1 MRPGPLLAH
10 DQHGKWYVDTRLR
23 LRGGGPK
30 SRLAALRQAKET
42 RKHEL
47 NTQIETFKSQEQT
60 HQAALDVF
68 QNAMLRA
75 TEENRETASGL
86 YTDKLEERIT
96 SYGEA
101 LEQLR
106 EWRSLGG
113 ETGYEHT
120 LLRLTTEQ
128 EKFLSLWFT
137 VKKNQ
142 YARVAQTLVEQAPF
156 NSAEPVAG
164 NLVAIQ
170 QATAL
175 GDAIVERLEL
185 AKATLASLKVLGRAG
200 LTRIQVL
207 TRLMPKFTRLE
218 FKANEIGMAYELC
231 IQETPDEAMP
241 QARAATASIVVDAA
255 DASHEV
261 AEMMKQPS
269 ASKPSEEYINKLS
282 RLADIYADIHQ
293 RIQDLPTLY
302 PGMVRQTPLDH
313 LQALITEFQ
322 ALTLTQLDDPLPE
335 AEESFLPKPSQPA
348 VAGPSRPKVKVTK
361 TRPRDVENEAAQT
374 PEQVKEEETLQ
385 KLVPKSAQPAR
396 PALTDIDTISAAL
409 NLNLDVHDFIKRT
422 NRDAERANRIPADV
436 QDLFDQQA
444 LKLEASATNVDKAM
458 SNIRSSGGQPPPI
471 SGESLGMRGNADR
484 LRKEGIKTRTK
495 MLKKRKPRQEYFQW
509 LHENRQIKIVRNGQG
524 RIKTK
529 ERKDYFQE
537 YKILDTTDKDQELW
551 VAHFHYETLGSDA
564 TQPTAAHLKVSEKYL
579 ATLNTELRE
588 QLATLQPIDYVL
600 RRITSASTQSLF
612 LKLEPQ

>member
-1 MRPGPLLAH
+1 
-10 DQHGKWYVDTRLR
+10 
-23 LRGGGPK
+23 
-30 SRLAALRQAKET
+30 
-42 RKHEL
+42 
-47 NTQIETFKSQEQT
+47 
-60 HQAALDVF
+60 
-68 QNAMLRA
+68 
-75 TEENRETASGL
+75 
-86 YTDKLEERIT
+86 
-96 SYGEA
+96 
-101 LEQLR
+101 
-106 EWRSLGG
+106 
-113 ETGYEHT
+113 
-120 LLRLTTEQ
+120 
-128 EKFLSLWFT
+128 
-137 VKKNQ
+137 
-142 YARVAQTLVEQAPF
+142 VEQAPF
-156 NSAEPVAG
+156 NSAEPVSG

-185 AKATLASLKVLGRAG
+185 AKAALEGLKVLGRAG

-207 TRLMPKFTRLE
+207 TRLMPKFTRLD

-231 IQETPDEAMP
+231 IQETSDEAMP

-269 ASKPSEEYINKLS
+269 VSKPSEEYINKLS

-293 RIQDLPTLY
+293 RIQDLPTQY
-302 PGMVRQTPLDH
+302 PGMVRQSPLDH
-313 LQALITEFQ
+313 LQALTTEFQ

-335 AEESFLPKPSQPA
+335 AEESFLPKPPQPV

-361 TRPRDVENEAAQT
+361 TRPRDVESEAAQT

-396 PALTDIDTISAAL
+396 PVLDDIATISAASKL
-409 NLNLDVHDFIKRT
+409 NVDANDFIRHT

-444 LKLEASATNVDKAM
+444 RKLEESATNVDQAM
-458 SNIRSSGGQPPPI
+458 SNIRNSGEQPPPL
-471 SGESLGMRGNADR
+471 SSLSQEMRERANR
-484 LRKEGIKTRTK
+484 LRKEGISTRTK
-495 MLKKRKPRQEYFQW
+495 MLKKRKPRQAYFQW
-509 LHENRQIKIVRNGQG
+509 LHENRQIKIVRNEQG

-529 ERKDYFQE
+529 GRKDYFQE
-537 YKILDTTDKDQELW
+537 YRILDTTDNDQELW
-551 VAHFHYETLGSDA
+551 VAHFHYETPESNA

-579 ATLNTELRE
+579 TTLEPELRQ

-612 LKLEPQ
+612 LTLETPCPIKGLFCRTNTVHLRHFSV

>member
-1 MRPGPLLAH
+1 
-10 DQHGKWYVDTRLR
+10 
-23 LRGGGPK
+23 
-30 SRLAALRQAKET
+30 
-42 RKHEL
+42 
-47 NTQIETFKSQEQT
+47 
-60 HQAALDVF
+60 
-68 QNAMLRA
+68 
-75 TEENRETASGL
+75 
-86 YTDKLEERIT
+86 
-96 SYGEA
+96 
-101 LEQLR
+101 
-106 EWRSLGG
+106 
-113 ETGYEHT
+113 
-120 LLRLTTEQ
+120 
-128 EKFLSLWFT
+128 

-156 NSAEPVAG
+156 NSAEPVSG

-185 AKATLASLKVLGRAG
+185 AKAALEGLKVLGRAG

-231 IQETPDEAMP
+231 IQETSDEAMP
-241 QARAATASIVVDAA
+241 QARAATASIVVDAT

-269 ASKPSEEYINKLS
+269 VSKPSEEYINKLS

-293 RIQDLPTLY
+293 RIQDLPTQY
-302 PGMVRQTPLDH
+302 PGMVRQSPLDH

-322 ALTLTQLDDPLPE
+322 ALTLTQLPE
-335 AEESFLPKPSQPA
+335 AEESFLPKPPQPV

-361 TRPRDVENEAAQT
+361 TRPRDVESEAAQT
-374 PEQVKEEETLQ
+374 PEQVKEEETFQ

-396 PALTDIDTISAAL
+396 PALNDIDTIAAAL

-436 QDLFDQQA
+436 QDLFDLQA
-444 LKLEASATNVDKAM
+444 RKLEESATNVDQAM
-458 SNIRSSGGQPPPI
+458 SNIRSAGKQPPPI

-484 LRKEGIKTRTK
+484 LRKEGISTRTK
-495 MLKKRKPRQEYFQW
+495 MLKKRKPRQAYFQW
-509 LHENRQIKIVRNGQG
+509 LHENRQIKIVRNEQG

-537 YKILDTTDKDQELW
+537 YKILDTTDNDQELW
-551 VAHFHYETLGSDA
+551 VAHFHYETPESKA
-564 TQPTAAHLKVSEKYL
+564 TQPTAAHLKISEKYL
-579 ATLNTELRE
+579 ATLEPELRQ

-600 RRITSASTQSLF
+600 RQITSASTQSLF
-612 LKLEPQ
+612 LTLEPSDP